1 MIIAVAQDTGTHA
14 VIKSAHFDL
23 LTPRVSLLGL
33 VRKLHHLT
41 TLINVIKKNIIKEI
55 KKNHNQC

>member
-1 MIIAVAQDTGTHA
+1 MIIEAAQDTGTQA

-23 LTPRVSLLGL
+23 LTPRVSLLGF

-41 TLINVIKKNIIKEI
+41 TFIKVMK
-55 KKNHNQC
+55 

>member
-1 MIIAVAQDTGTHA
+1 MIAAAHETGTHA
-14 VIKSAHFDL
+14 VIKSAHLDL
-23 LTPRVSLLGL
+23 LTPLVSRLGR

-41 TLINVIKKNIIKEI
+41 TLTNVIKKNMISDI

>member
-1 MIIAVAQDTGTHA
+1 VASTVSDIIIEAAHETGTLA

-41 TLINVIKKNIIKEI
+41 TFIKVIK
-55 KKNHNQC
+55 

>member
-1 MIIAVAQDTGTHA
+1 MAVAQETGTHA
-14 VIKSAHFDL
+14 VIKSAHFDR

-33 VRKLHHLT
+33 FLILHHLT
-41 TLINVIKKNIIKEI
+41 TLTKDIKKNIISDI